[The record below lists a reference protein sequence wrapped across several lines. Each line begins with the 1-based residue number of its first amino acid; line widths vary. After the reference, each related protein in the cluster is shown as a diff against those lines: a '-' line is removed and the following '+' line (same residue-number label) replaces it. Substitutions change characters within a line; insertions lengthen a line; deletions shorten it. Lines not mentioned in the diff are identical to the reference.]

1 MERTEFVK
9 KYSPAVARIT
19 SNTGISPQVLFAQAI
34 LESSGKNSAGK
45 WGVGNSQLAKKYN
58 NYFGI
63 KASRQW
69 KGPVVNMKTQEFY
82 GNATTPTTIND
93 FFRVYKNFE
102 ESAEDYIRFLKTNPR
117 YTNAG
122 VFTAKTPE
130 EQIKAIKTAGYA
142 TAPNYVE
149 LVMGIINKNVKN
161 FVPEFSTGYYV
172 AGGAMALLLIAGT
185 FIISSSR

>member
-1 MERTEFVK
+1 
-9 KYSPAVARIT
+9 
-19 SNTGISPQVLFAQAI
+19 
-34 LESSGKNSAGK
+34 
-45 WGVGNSQLAKKYN
+45 
-58 NYFGI
+58 
-63 KASRQW
+63 
-69 KGPVVNMKTQEFY
+69 MKTQEFY
-82 GNATTPTTIND
+82 GNATTPITIND

-122 VFTAKTPE
+122 VFTATTPQ
-130 EQIKAIKTAGYA
+130 EQIERIKAAGYA

-172 AGGAMALLLIAGT
+172 AGGAMALLLVAGT
-185 FIISSSR
+185 FLISSSR